1 MDRGAWQAIVHRVTK
16 SRTQLNIHQV
26 KEERGF
32 PGGASVFRTC
42 LPMQKTQEM
51 WVASLSRC
59 ELHPWIG
66 KVPWRRAQRPTPVFL
81 PEKSRGQRSLAGYSP
96 CLQRARQ
103 DWSDLACLHANEE
116 RELLSRKGMRIF
128 NASVAYDPLN
138 MFRNTPPPINEVVIP
153 WCKGGKI
160 FLKGEGGLFN

>member
-26 KEERGF
+26 NEERGF
-32 PGGASVFRTC
+32 PGGASFSEPAYQCRRHN
-42 LPMQKTQEM
+42 
-51 WVASLSRC
+51 RC
-59 ELHPWIG
+59 ELHPWVG
-66 KVPWRRAQRPTPVFL
+66 KVPWRRARRPTPVFL

-103 DWSDLACLHANEE
+103 DWSDLACLHTNEE
-116 RELLSRKGMRIF
+116 RELLSRKRMRIF